1 MLIIYNNYYSIQV
14 TEDNRMK
21 FLRKIKRIITFRY
34 ISWIIYFI
42 SYAALL
48 LVSVAPLFDKNA
60 DILTS
65 DPDFFYWLLRIL
77 TVSVGLNFILQYF
90 IFRRNDKAFSEFDK
104 SLNDLQMEILSP
116 DVASNKMDMM
126 TLSKTLNHVLQN
138 LKEKNERL
146 KDEIEK
152 NNRLSENI
160 SEFYRQMRT
169 LRDAELIFDF
179 FEYDVNASYF
189 TFISGMITALSG
201 ENETTEI
208 MAEDLF
214 KNFQFS
220 IKLTD
225 YYSHVERCI
234 EEECDM
240 DFECSVKGKDGKI
253 HWLKFW
259 GRPTQDKTRI
269 TGAVTDITRE
279 VNIRIAEKERIIHD
293 NITGFYNRNALSEVG
308 GKAIA
313 ECKDDEHVV
322 FVYIGLTK
330 YQKFQ
335 ERFGMVSGNNYIRV
349 CAEVMKKFITEDMIP
364 IRWWGSDFLVI
375 VKGVKDLKV
384 FEREAAAIADKIGK
398 YVGEVDGIAVTFPMV
413 MGYAASKLHGNTP
426 SELLEF
432 AAFAEH
438 EALKEVAMSPN
449 EFNYDRF
456 EQSHKATLRR
466 TLIKDIIDTNQLT
479 VVFQPI
485 LSLRTG
491 ELFGFEALSRPTN
504 PAYRNIL
511 ELIDDAEASGHY
523 VILERRMVYNALDAY
538 MARAPKYRDHY
549 LFINTAPYS
558 TLDEKDYND
567 IRDRYLSHMKVV
579 FEVVERNRMDPDAI
593 NLRRSFVK
601 KAGAKFALD
610 DFGSGY
616 SNHLALLALEPDF
629 IKIDRELVRG
639 INEDL
644 RKQHMLEDIIS
655 YARYRGARVL
665 AEGVETQE
673 ELETLCRMGV
683 DFVQGYF
690 TGMPDKTITE
700 PDIKA
705 KRIIKGIIR
714 NKNIDLRQLYIIME
728 KSLAII
734 NEDHARRLSVIVY
747 LMIKLGRRLHIDE
760 DRFTNLIITTIFHK
774 AGILFT
780 SYKDLSS
787 SESDEENAHSIFAYL
802 LFKEFSP
809 YPEFAEII
817 LYNNIE
823 YGNSKIIDDI
833 PVPDE
838 AYLLSLA
845 ADIAEVIINSREK
858 DINKKVAERI
868 GEKSYKP
875 EYKKILEQLYE
886 ENVLNHIKT
895 DEYKVE
901 LLSYIGAIKL
911 SKAEIMSLLRTLVY
925 AVTFRFPNNFSHA
938 RTMETIAGML
948 GQITKQ
954 NWNTMEKVRAAALL
968 YNIGMLTF
976 NEKSFEKVD
985 SPLEFH
991 SLLTGAVKKINMIF
1005 EEAELIDITGMFNAM
1020 VGAEILSEN
1029 HMLMVKDIISGANMI
1044 KLADVLAS
1052 LMDQKCQAYDTS
1064 CRNIL
1069 VELREISKTED
1080 LYLPMIELT
1089 EEYIE
1094 DIEARVKSSQAD
1106 IIKRYHNVI
1115 SEFERL
1121 RPFIIDHADN

>member
-1 MLIIYNNYYSIQV
+1 
-14 TEDNRMK
+14 MK
-21 FLRKIKRIITFRY
+21 LLRKTKRIITFRY

-42 SYAALL
+42 SYAVMLL
-48 LVSVAPLFDKNA
+48 ISIAPLIDKNA
-60 DILTS
+60 DMLTA

-77 TVSVGLNFILQYF
+77 TVSIGLNFILQYF
-90 IFRRNDKAFSEFDK
+90 IFRRNDEAFFEFDK
-104 SLNDLQMEILSP
+104 SINDLQIEIFSSEE
-116 DVASNKMDMM
+116 ASKKMDMM
-126 TLSKTLNHVLQN
+126 TLSTALNYALQK
-138 LKEKNERL
+138 LKEKNEML
-146 KDEIEK
+146 KDEMEK
-152 NNRLSENI
+152 NIRLSENI
-160 SEFYRQMRT
+160 SEFYRQMKT

-179 FEYDVNASYF
+179 FEYDVNGSYF
-189 TFISGMITALSG
+189 TFISGMITALSA
-201 ENETTEI
+201 ENEATEI
-208 MAEDLF
+208 TAEDLF
-214 KNFQFS
+214 ENFQFS

-234 EEECDM
+234 KEECDM
-240 DFECSVKGKDGKI
+240 NFECSVKGKDGDI

-313 ECKDDEHVV
+313 ECKEDEHVV

-330 YQKFQ
+330 YQEFQ

-349 CAEVMKKFITEDMIP
+349 CTEVMKKFITENMIP

-375 VKGVKDLKV
+375 VKGVKDIKV
-384 FEREAAAIADKIGK
+384 FEKEAVAVAEKIGK

-413 MGYAASKLHGNTP
+413 MGYAVSKIHGNTP
-426 SELLEF
+426 SELIEF

-438 EALKEVAMSPN
+438 EALREVAISPN
-449 EFNYDRF
+449 EFNYERF

-466 TLIKDIIDTNQLT
+466 TLIKDIIDSNQLT

-485 LSLRTG
+485 VSLRNG

-504 PAYRNIL
+504 PAYKNII
-511 ELIDDAEASGHY
+511 ELIDDAETSGHY
-523 VILERRMVYNALDAY
+523 VILERRMIYNALDAY
-538 MARAPKYRDHY
+538 MARAPKFKNHY
-549 LFINTAPYS
+549 LFINTSPNS

-567 IRDRYLSHMKVV
+567 IRDRYLNHMKVV
-579 FEVVERNRMDPDAI
+579 FEVVERNRMDTDDI
-593 NLRRSFVK
+593 NLRRSLVK

-683 DFVQGYF
+683 DYAQGF
-690 TGMPDKTITE
+690 FMGLPDTTITE

-714 NKNIDLRQLYIIME
+714 NKNIDLRQLYILME

-734 NEDHARRLSVIVY
+734 NEYYAMRLSVIVY
-747 LMIKLGRRLHIDE
+747 LMIKLGRRLNIDE
-760 DRFTNLIITTIFHK
+760 DKYSKLIITTIFHE

-780 SYKDLSS
+780 GCKDGISPEDKEKSY
-787 SESDEENAHSIFAYL
+787 SIIAYL
-802 LFKEFSP
+802 LFKEFSHCP
-809 YPEFAEII
+809 DLAGII
-817 LYNNIE
+817 LYHNNE
-823 YGNSKIIDDI
+823 YGSNRIIGDI

-838 AYLLSLA
+838 AYLLSMA
-845 ADIAEVIINSREK
+845 VDIAEVIVNNRKK

-868 GEKSYKP
+868 AEKNYKP

-886 ENVLNHIKT
+886 ENLINRIVT
-895 DEYKVE
+895 GEYRAE
-901 LLSYIGAIKL
+901 LLSYVESIKL

-925 AVTFRFPNNFSHA
+925 AVTFRSPDNFSHA
-938 RTMETIAGML
+938 RTMEIIVDLM

-968 YNIGMLTF
+968 YNIGILTF
-976 NEKSFEKVD
+976 DERSFEEAN
-985 SPLEFH
+985 SPLELH
-991 SLLTGAVKKINMIF
+991 NLLTEAVKRVNMIF
-1005 EEAELIDITGMFNAM
+1005 KEAELVDIVSMFDVM
-1020 VGAEILSEN
+1020 IGAEILPEN
-1029 HMLMVKDIISGANMI
+1029 HMLTVKDIISGANMI

-1052 LMDQKCQAYDTS
+1052 LMDQKSQDYDVS

-1069 VELREISKTED
+1069 AELKEISKEED
-1080 LYLPMIELT
+1080 MQISMIELI

-1094 DIEARVKSSQAD
+1094 DIEARVKSSQVSFR
-1106 IIKRYHNVI
+1106 KRYQNVI
-1115 SEFERL
+1115 SEYERL
-1121 RPFIIDHADN
+1121 RSFD

>member
-1 MLIIYNNYYSIQV
+1 VSIGV
-14 TEDNRMK
+14 
-21 FLRKIKRIITFRY
+21 
-34 ISWIIYFI
+34 
-42 SYAALL
+42 
-48 LVSVAPLFDKNA
+48 
-60 DILTS
+60 
-65 DPDFFYWLLRIL
+65 
-77 TVSVGLNFILQYF
+77 NFVLQYF
-90 IFRRNDKAFSEFDK
+90 IFRKNDEAFFEFDK
-104 SLNDLQMEILSP
+104 SLSDIQAEIFSP
-116 DVASNKMDMM
+116 EEASKKMDMM
-126 TLSKTLNHVLQN
+126 DLSIALNQLLQK
-138 LKEKNERL
+138 LREKNEML
-146 KDEIEK
+146 KDEIDK
-152 NNRLSENI
+152 NSRLSENI

-179 FEYDVNASYF
+179 FEYDIKGAYF
-189 TFISGMITALSG
+189 TFISGMIAALSG
-201 ENETTEI
+201 ESEATEI
-208 MAEDLF
+208 TAEDLF
-214 KNFQFS
+214 ENFQFS

-234 EEECDM
+234 EEESDM
-240 DFECSVKGKDGKI
+240 NFECSVKGKDGEI

-259 GRPTQDKTRI
+259 GRPTKDKTRI

-313 ECKDDEHVV
+313 ECNDDEHVV

-330 YQKFQ
+330 YQDFQ

-349 CAEVMKKFITEDMIP
+349 CAEVMKKFLTKDMIP
-364 IRWWGSDFLVI
+364 FRWWGSDFLII
-375 VKGVKDLKV
+375 VKCVKNIKV
-384 FEREAAAIADKIGK
+384 FEKEAVAIADKIGK
-398 YVGEVDGIAVTFPMV
+398 YVGDVDDIAVTFPMV
-413 MGYAASKLHGNTP
+413 MGYAASKIHGNTP

-438 EALKEVAMSPN
+438 EALREVAMSPN
-449 EFNYDRF
+449 EFNYERF
-456 EQSHKATLRR
+456 EESHMASLRR

-485 LSLRTG
+485 VSLRTG

-504 PAYRNIL
+504 PAYKNIVD
-511 ELIDDAEASGHY
+511 LIDDAEATGHY

-538 MARAPKYRDHY
+538 MARDPKYMDHY

-567 IRDRYLSHMKVV
+567 IRDRYLGHMKVV
-579 FEVVERNRMDPDAI
+579 FEVVERNRMDSDTI
-593 NLRRSFVK
+593 NIRKSFVK

-683 DFVQGYF
+683 DFVQGFF
-690 TGMPDKTITE
+690 TGEPDKTIAE

-705 KRIIKGIIR
+705 KRIIKSIIR

-734 NEDHARRLSVIVY
+734 NEDYATCLSVTVY
-747 LMIKLGRRLHIDE
+747 LMIKLGKRLNIDE

-780 SYKDLSS
+780 SYKDSS
-787 SESDEENAHSIFAYL
+787 MLETDEKSDHNIFTYL

-809 YPEFAEII
+809 YPEYARII
-817 LYNNIE
+817 LYHKNE
-823 YGNSKIIDDI
+823 YGSDLTIDDI

-838 AYLLSLA
+838 AYLLSMT
-845 ADIAEVIINSREK
+845 ADIAEVIVNSRKK

-868 GEKSYKP
+868 REKSYKP
-875 EYKKILEQLYE
+875 EYKQLLEQLYE
-886 ENVLNHIKT
+886 ENVLNHVVT
-895 DEYKVE
+895 GEYKVE
-901 LLSYIGAIKL
+901 LLSYIETIKL
-911 SKAEIMSLLRTLVY
+911 GKAEIMSLLRTFVY
-925 AVTFRFPNNFSHA
+925 AVTFRSPNNFSHA
-938 RTMETIAGML
+938 RTMETVVDLL

-954 NWNTMEKVRAAALL
+954 NWNTMEKLRAAALL
-968 YNIGMLTF
+968 YNIGMITF
-976 NEKSFEKVD
+976 NEKTFEKVH
-985 SPLEFH
+985 SPIELKN
-991 SLLTGAVKKINMIF
+991 LLTEALKKIIKIF
-1005 EEAELIDITGMFNAM
+1005 EEAELVDILGMFNAII
-1020 VGAEILSEN
+1020 GAEILSEN

-1044 KLADVLAS
+1044 KIADVLAS
-1052 LMDQKCQAYDTS
+1052 LIEQKCQDYEITCKD
-1064 CRNIL
+1064 IL
-1069 VELREISKTED
+1069 AELKEISKTED

-1094 DIEARVKSSQAD
+1094 DIEARVKSSQVD
-1106 IIKRYHNVI
+1106 IRKRYNNII
-1115 SEFERL
+1115 SEVERL
-1121 RPFIIDHADN
+1121 RPFFIDHTDN

>member
-1 MLIIYNNYYSIQV
+1 
-14 TEDNRMK
+14 MK
-21 FLRKIKRIITFRY
+21 FLRKTKRIITFRY

-48 LVSVAPLFDKNA
+48 VISVAPLIDENA
-60 DILTS
+60 DLLTA
-65 DPDFFYWLLRIL
+65 DPDFFFCLLRIL
-77 TVSVGLNFILQYF
+77 TVSVGLNFILQYY
-90 IFRRNDKAFSEFDK
+90 IFRRNDQAFFEFDK
-104 SLNDLQMEILSP
+104 SINDLQMEILSP
-116 DVASNKMDMM
+116 EEASKKKDMM
-126 TLSKTLNHVLQN
+126 TLSTALNQTLQK
-138 LKEKNERL
+138 LKERNERL

-152 NNRLSENI
+152 NKRLSENI

-208 MAEDLF
+208 TAEDLF
-214 KNFQFS
+214 ENFQFS

-225 YYSHVERCI
+225 YCSHVERCI
-234 EEECDM
+234 EEDCDM
-240 DFECSVKGKDGKI
+240 NFECSVKGKDGEI

-293 NITGFYNRNALSEVG
+293 NITGFYNHNALSEVG

-313 ECKDDEHVV
+313 ECKEDEHVV

-330 YQKFQ
+330 YQEFQ

-349 CAEVMKKFITEDMIP
+349 CAEVMKKFITENMIP
-364 IRWWGSDFLVI
+364 IRWWGSDFLI
-375 VKGVKDLKV
+375 IIKGVKDLKV
-384 FEREAAAIADKIGK
+384 FEKEAAAIADKIGK

-413 MGYAASKLHGNTP
+413 MGYAASKIHGNTP

-438 EALKEVAMSPN
+438 EALREVAMSPN

-456 EQSHKATLRR
+456 EESHMATLRR

-479 VVFQPI
+479 VLFQPI

-504 PAYRNIL
+504 PAYKSIL

-579 FEVVERNRMDPDAI
+579 FEVVERNRMDPDSI
-593 NLRRSFVK
+593 NIRRSFVK

-683 DFVQGYF
+683 DYVQGFF
-690 TGMPDKTITE
+690 TGMPDETITE

-734 NEDHARRLSVIVY
+734 NENYAKRFSVIVY
-747 LMIKLGRRLHIDE
+747 LMIKLCRRLNIDE
-760 DRFTNLIITTIFHK
+760 ERFTNLIITTIFHE

-780 SYKDLSS
+780 GCKDCNSP
-787 SESDEENAHSIFAYL
+787 ESKEKNNHNIFAYL

-809 YPEFAEII
+809 YSDFAGII
-817 LYNNIE
+817 LYHNNE
-823 YGNSKIIDDI
+823 YGNSRMIDDI

-838 AYLLSLA
+838 AYLLSMA
-845 ADIAEVIINSREK
+845 ADIAEVIVNSRKK

-868 GEKSYKP
+868 GVKSYKP
-875 EYKKILEQLYE
+875 EYKKILEQLYK
-886 ENVLNHIKT
+886 ENVLNHITT
-895 DEYKVE
+895 DEYRVE

-911 SKAEIMSLLRTLVY
+911 SKAEIMSLMRTLVY
-925 AVTFRFPNNFSHA
+925 AVTFRAPNNFAHA
-938 RTMETIAGML
+938 RTMEIIVDVL

-954 NWNTMEKVRAAALL
+954 NWNTMEMVRAAALL

-976 NEKSFEKVD
+976 NEKSFEKAY
-985 SPLEFH
+985 SPLELH
-991 SLLTGAVKKINMIF
+991 NLLTGAVKKINMIF
-1005 EEAELIDITGMFNAM
+1005 EEAELADIMGIFNVM
-1020 VGAEILSEN
+1020 IGTEILSEN

-1044 KLADVLAS
+1044 KLADILAS
-1052 LMDQKCQAYDTS
+1052 LMDKKCQDYDSS

-1069 VELREISKTED
+1069 AELKEISKTED
-1080 LYLPMIELT
+1080 LYIPMIELT

-1094 DIEARVKSSQAD
+1094 DIEARVKSSQVS
-1106 IIKRYHNVI
+1106 IRKRYYNI
-1115 SEFERL
+1115 MSEFERL
-1121 RPFIIDHADN
+1121 RTFIIDNTDN